1 MTVKVDASGLK
12 PDIKTVSGLLNAAC
26 AKLKS
31 AGLETPGLDAE
42 VLLAFCMKEPRIRL
56 LAHPEMP
63 VAAQTADMFESMLA
77 RRAGGEPVSYMTGRK
92 EFWSL
97 CFAVDPR
104 VLIPRPETEI
114 LVEEAL
120 SFAAENFGRAQR
132 ISILEIGTGSG
143 AISVAL
149 ASELPRA
156 EITATDISPG
166 AIEVASSNAAVNNVA
181 GQIRF
186 VAGSFFEP
194 VAGSFD
200 LIVSNPPYISEA
212 EYAGL
217 SRRVRD
223 FEPPGAL
230 LAGQD
235 GTECHQA
242 IIAGAKDFL
251 NPAGALFLEIGALQ
265 KQKIEEILRKEGY
278 NLTVFRKDY
287 AGLFRVAR
295 ARRQRIG

>member
-1 MTVKVDASGLK
+1 MKVKVDASGPK
-12 PDIKTVSGLLNAAC
+12 PDIKTVSGLLNLAC
-26 AKLKS
+26 LKLKG

-42 VLLAFCMKEPRIRL
+42 VLLAFCMKESRIRL

-63 VAAQTADMFESMLA
+63 VNAQTADMFESLLE
-77 RRAGGEPVSYMTGRK
+77 RRTGGEPVAYLTGRK

-97 CFAVDPR
+97 SFAVDPR

-114 LVEEAL
+114 LVEDAL
-120 SFAAENFGRAQR
+120 RFAAENFSRADR
-132 ISILEIGTGSG
+132 IAILEIGTGSG

-156 EITATDISPG
+156 EITATDISMG
-166 AIEVASSNAAVNNVA
+166 AIELASLNAAGNNVA

-194 VAGSFD
+194 VAGRFD
-200 LIVSNPPYISEA
+200 LIVSNPPYISAA

-217 SRRVRD
+217 SPRVRD
-223 FEPPGAL
+223 FEPPEAL
-230 LAGQD
+230 LAGPD
-235 GTECHQA
+235 GTEFHKA
-242 IIAGAKDFL
+242 IIAGAEDFL
-251 NPAGALFLEIGALQ
+251 NPRGALFLEIGALQ

-278 NLTVFRKDY
+278 NLIDFRKDY

-295 ARRQRIG
+295 ARRQQIG